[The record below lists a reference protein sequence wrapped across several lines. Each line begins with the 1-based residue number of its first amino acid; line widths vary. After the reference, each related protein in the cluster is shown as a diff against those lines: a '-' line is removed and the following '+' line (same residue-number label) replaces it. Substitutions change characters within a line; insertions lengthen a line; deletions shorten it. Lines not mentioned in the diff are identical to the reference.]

1 MSTDIDISSNAIT
14 TTIVKFE
21 NTHMHNGALAVSK
34 DCHDLLS
41 SGFDR
46 FERGLDRVENQP
58 EAGERRLG
66 SLEKKVDDMYR
77 IVNNSGARQFNSHAR
92 KKTSTLE
99 PLLTVRFDENRR
111 AFYPFPPG
119 FPQSVRALLRLRS
132 NLNLLWELM
141 KFYNIQVAREN
152 SPPSHGATGSQELDS
167 SGYTIIDLGAFE
179 EVRDYP
185 EECFETFVTW
195 IGVKM
200 KVVEALMDS

>member
-1 MSTDIDISSNAIT
+1 
-14 TTIVKFE
+14 
-21 NTHMHNGALAVSK
+21 MHNGALAVLK
-34 DCHDLLS
+34 DCHDVLS
-41 SGFDR
+41 SGFDK

-58 EAGERRLG
+58 EAVERRLG
-66 SLEKKVDDMYR
+66 SLEKKVDEYAPK

-111 AFYPFPPG
+111 VFYPVPPG

-152 SPPSHGATGSQELDS
+152 SPPSHVAADSQELDS
-167 SGYTIIDLGAFE
+167 SGYTIMDLGTFE